1 VPIIV
6 ELSVLTDPVKVKVC
20 VPATAVKVTF
30 CPLIVP
36 VIAAEPLLQFGAD
49 ELEIEKEMLPLN
61 ELSF

>member
-1 VPIIV
+1 VPTIV

-36 VIAAEPLLQFGAD
+36 VIAAEPLLQTDAD
-49 ELEIEKEMLPLN
+49 EPEIEKATLPAK
-61 ELSF
+61 ELLF